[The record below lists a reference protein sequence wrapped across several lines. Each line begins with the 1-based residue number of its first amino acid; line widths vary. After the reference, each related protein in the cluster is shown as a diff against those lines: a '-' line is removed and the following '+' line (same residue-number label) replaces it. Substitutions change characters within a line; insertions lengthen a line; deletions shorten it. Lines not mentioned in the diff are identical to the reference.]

1 MYALLLTLHNLTR
14 WLVLLFGAVA
24 VVRAFLG
31 WFGKKEW
38 TKFDRRAGMM
48 FAGMIDLQLLLG
60 LILYFIYTPFTKV
73 MFADFAGAMRD
84 GVTRFFTMEHSLAM
98 LVALALAHLGTSAV
112 KKAAAA
118 VSKHKRAAI
127 WFTATLL
134 LILAMIP
141 WPFMDYGRPLLR
153 LFGFTL

>member
-1 MYALLLTLHNLTR
+1 MYTLILTLHNVTR
-14 WLVLLFGAVA
+14 WLVLFFGLIA
-24 VVRAFLG
+24 VVRAFSGWLG
-31 WFGKKEW
+31 KREW
-38 TKFDRRAGMM
+38 TKFDRQAGMM

-73 MFADFAGAMRD
+73 MFANFSGAMRD
-84 GVTRFFTMEHSLAM
+84 GVTRFFAIEHLLAM
-98 LVALALAHLGTSAV
+98 LVALVLAHIGASSV
-112 KKAAAA
+112 KKAAVA
-118 VSKHKRAAI
+118 VSRHKRAAI